1 MLLAFSIIL
10 VATIV
15 PTYLYTRLFYWA
27 DRYEREPLWLVI
39 SAFLWGA
46 IPAVVAS
53 LIAEMILATPTR
65 HVGLIEDAISA
76 PIVEELSKG
85 FALLLIFWFMRREFD
100 GVLDGL
106 IYGSMIGFGF
116 AMTENFL
123 YFVGAYDQGGY
134 GNLTLIFFLRTV
146 LFGLNH
152 AFYTGFTGMGL
163 GLARE
168 SNSALARLLW
178 PLVGLSFAITAHSLH
193 NVGANLAERNGLG
206 LVLSLLVAAVGF
218 ILIVCT
224 ILLSWRYERNSI
236 RTELADE
243 VGITLTAQ
251 EYATLLNQW
260 RNPLHRPK
268 SEWAAARRLQLC
280 VELALRKHRVRRL
293 GAQRESTLPNEI
305 AQIRAQLASANPM

>member
-53 LIAEMILATPTR
+53 LIAELILATPTR
-65 HVGLIEDAISA
+65 HIGLIEDAISA

-168 SNSALARLLW
+168 SASALARWIW
-178 PLVGLSFAITAHSLH
+178 PFVGLLFAITAHSLH
-193 NVGANLAERNGLG
+193 NFGANLAERNGFG
-206 LVLSLLVAAVGF
+206 LVLSLLVAMFGF
-218 ILIVCT
+218 ILVLCT
-224 ILLSWRYERNSI
+224 ILLSWRYEWNSI
-236 RTELADE
+236 RTELAEE
-243 VGITLTAQ
+243 VGFTLTAQ
-251 EYATLLNQW
+251 EYATLTQHW

-268 SEWAAARRLQLC
+268 SEWVEANRLQLC
-280 VELALRKHRVRRL
+280 VELALRKRRFRRM
-293 GAQRESTLPNEI
+293 GEQWEPTLLHEI
-305 AQIRAQLASANPM
+305 TQIRTQLASVNPM